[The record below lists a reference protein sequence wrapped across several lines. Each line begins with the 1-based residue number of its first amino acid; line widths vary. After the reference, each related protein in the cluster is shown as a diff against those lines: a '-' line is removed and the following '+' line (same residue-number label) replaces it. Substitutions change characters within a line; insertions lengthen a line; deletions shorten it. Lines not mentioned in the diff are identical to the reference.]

1 MKFTFK
7 TLIVALLCD
16 HQAQSGLRHD
26 MISMIFSMCVTSPV
40 PNYLWLVTERHDPV
54 IARFIASFIA
64 NLLTLGE
71 ESCCVD
77 TACNISLPWT
87 PATSFGCYL
96 GNVGRAIFF
105 LDTQEI
111 VARNVVRW
119 NVLHSLSLTSVP
131 RARCCHVA
139 FPTLWIA
146 QCLYTFS
153 DSALR
158 FTCGRRPKQFD
169 ASTYNNGC
177 LDKQNPTAITPDAR
191 AGIKLQVKT
200 RVWTHDTHGF
210 DASKQSSD
218 RNVLVNDLLGIGL
231 NAVATTITPGRTC
244 ISKSR
249 RSLSLKL
256 DTEVGH
262 PWAGVKL
269 HDLLTYTCQRWARCL
284 AKCQGPSCEN
294 NKMQKLMD
302 QPQQRLQH
310 R

>member
-1 MKFTFK
+1 MTWY
-7 TLIVALLCD
+7 
-16 HQAQSGLRHD
+16 RW
-26 MISMIFSMCVTSPV
+26 
-40 PNYLWLVTERHDPV
+40 YL
-54 IARFIASFIA
+54 
-64 NLLTLGE
+64 
-71 ESCCVD
+71 
-77 TACNISLPWT
+77 ACASLP
-87 PATSFGCYL
+87 
-96 GNVGRAIFF
+96 RAELLVAGHRKAWSSNCSVYCFVHCKLTNAGWRELLRGHRLQHILAVDARNKFRMLPWKCWARNFF

-111 VARNVVRW
+111 VARNVNVVRW

-139 FPTLWIA
+139 FTTLWIA

-231 NAVATTITPGRTC
+231 NSVATTITYNHTRKDVH
-244 ISKSR
+244 I
-249 RSLSLKL
+249 
-256 DTEVGH
+256 
-262 PWAGVKL
+262 
-269 HDLLTYTCQRWARCL
+269 
-284 AKCQGPSCEN
+284 
-294 NKMQKLMD
+294 
-302 QPQQRLQH
+302 
-310 R
+310 